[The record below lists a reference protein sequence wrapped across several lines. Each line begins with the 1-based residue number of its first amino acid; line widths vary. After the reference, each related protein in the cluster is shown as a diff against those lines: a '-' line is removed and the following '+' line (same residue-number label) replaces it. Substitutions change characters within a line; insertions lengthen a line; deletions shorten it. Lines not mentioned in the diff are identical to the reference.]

1 MVYFK
6 ANNTLYPAEITGR
19 ENDRDWNN
27 RQSKSVKLTMT
38 YEDANTL
45 FVNDLVWSQV
55 YQPESYVNE
64 DGEVVTPDPIETDN
78 SDYSVAGSITDH
90 RDGTITVK
98 MGKLTANEILAE
110 LEATYDEE

>member
-1 MVYFK
+1 MIYFK
-6 ANNTLYPAEITGR
+6 VNDTFYPAAITGR
-19 ENDRDWNN
+19 ENDRDWGN
-27 RQSKSVKLTMT
+27 RQSKAIRLTMT
-38 YEDANTL
+38 YEDAIKL
-45 FVNDLVWSQV
+45 FANDLAWSQV
-55 YQPESYVNE
+55 YQEDSYVNE
-64 DGEVVTPDPIETDN
+64 DGEVITPDPIETNN